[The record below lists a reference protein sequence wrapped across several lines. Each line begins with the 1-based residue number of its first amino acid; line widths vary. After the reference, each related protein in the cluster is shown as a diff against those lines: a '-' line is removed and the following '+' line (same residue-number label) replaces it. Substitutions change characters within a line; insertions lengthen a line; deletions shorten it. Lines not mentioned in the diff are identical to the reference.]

1 LVTALTRPAV
11 AAPYSASNWLVTT
24 WNSWI
29 VSSAG
34 RVWAPALPPR
44 RSSLL
49 LPPSI
54 RNRRRWRSGAVVTL
68 SDDGSAAA
76 L

>member
-1 LVTALTRPAV
+1 MTALTTPAV

-29 VSSAG
+29 DSNAG
-34 RVWAPALPPR
+34 RACAPAVPPL

-54 RNRRRWRSGAVVTL
+54 RNTTPLAFWPLIVTL
-68 SDDGSAAA
+68 SDDESAAA